1 MSPRLALST
10 AQLICDMI
18 CSDASLSA
26 SQIAE
31 AADCSNTLKHI
42 HLNFQLYGI
51 AKISYKMN
59 SMNSLLY
66 VVGSMTYPL

>member
-18 CSDASLSA
+18 RSDASLSA
-26 SQIAE
+26 SQMAE
-31 AADCSNTLKHI
+31 AADYSNTLKHI
-42 HLNFQLYGI
+42 RSNFQLYGI

-59 SMNSLLY
+59 SMNSSLY
-66 VVGSMTYPL
+66 VVGSMIYPL